1 MLSLPLLANELDP
14 TGDGLELPLLRA
26 ELDPIGDG
34 PEVGLRKVIHSLNST
49 MRELHMGYRSSSSF
63 FPRRMGW

>member
-14 TGDGLELPLLRA
+14 NGDGLELPLLRA

-34 PEVGLRKVIHSLNST
+34 PEVEGV
-49 MRELHMGYRSSSSF
+49 EEGDSF
-63 FPRRMGW
+63 TEFNYA